1 MNEEERKKYLK
12 RIQNVENLLSIDSKS
27 IVQNRDRIPKELWD
41 DMWSGETGDTILH
54 NVKPYDG
61 SRYFEERNWF
71 RYKLAEAITLLTK
84 IDKALEERYHSSIEE
99 LLKPIY
105 TDSSNDFPF

>member
-1 MNEEERKKYLK
+1 MNEEDRKKYLK
-12 RIQNVENLLSIDSKS
+12 RIQNVENLLGIDLDS
-27 IVQNRDRIPKELWD
+27 IVQNRDRIPRELWS

-54 NVKPYDG
+54 NVQPYDG
-61 SRYFEERNWF
+61 GRYFEERNWF
-71 RYKLAEAITLLTK
+71 RNKLDKAITLLTK
-84 IDKALEERYHSSIEE
+84 IDKALEERYQSSIEE